1 MTLSRQAN
9 RRSRSLRQQRRK
21 GYKAAGYIRGS
32 APNKTEETSR
42 SEASL
47 QPHGTKKDRLE
58 RRPLSGSAGEGTRT
72 HTPCGT
78 RS

>member
-58 RRPLSGSAGEGTRT
+58 RRPLSGSAGNGTIIE
-72 HTPCGT
+72 PFLPI
-78 RS
+78 